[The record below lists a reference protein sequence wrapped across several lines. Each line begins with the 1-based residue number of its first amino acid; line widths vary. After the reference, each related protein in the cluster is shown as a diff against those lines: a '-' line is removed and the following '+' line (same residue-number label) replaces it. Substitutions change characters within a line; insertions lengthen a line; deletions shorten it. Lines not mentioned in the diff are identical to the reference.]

1 MYMHQLQRTQI
12 YLPADLRRE
21 IDRQRALNGESLAEY
36 TRKALGNR
44 VQKGKKERAN
54 LKKLADEVVGAA
66 RGTRTKEGVLKW
78 EKEIRRDRKLA
89 DQQWINRWDEAVKKN
104 VSA

>member
-1 MYMHQLQRTQI
+1 MTVIETDVVVIKITDEMY
-12 YLPADLRRE
+12 E
-21 IDRQRALNGESLAEY
+21 RAS
-36 TRKALGNR
+36 
-44 VQKGKKERAN
+44 ERAN